1 MSTTKP
7 EVVYVTSLA
16 VSGFLNGIVNLGF
29 STAQFLPELVPDP
42 DEKGQYVTKVMAAE
56 VMTAN
61 LRFDLLVAQQV
72 HDALGKMIEQHTK
85 PKVMDS

>member
-1 MSTTKP
+1 MKEP
-7 EVVYVTSLA
+7 RVVYVTSLA
-16 VSGFLNGIVNLGF
+16 VSGFLNGVCNLGF
-29 STAQFLPELVPDP
+29 STAQFLPVPNHDP
-42 DEKGQYVTKVMAAE
+42 ASGETEFKVQAAE

-72 HDALGKMIEQHTK
+72 HEALGKLIEANTK

>member
-29 STAQFLPELVPDP
+29 STAQFLPIPHHDSATGETEV
-42 DEKGQYVTKVMAAE
+42 KVQAAE

-61 LRFDLLVAQQV
+61 LRFDLMVAQQV
-72 HDALGKMIEQHTK
+72 HDALGKMLDQHVK
-85 PKVMDS
+85 PKVTN